1 MLLHSALSPA
11 ITPLATGLSLNHSL
25 CSCQGAGA
33 ASADCSASTVSFRR
47 SFRLTNPENDTEP
60 STLRIN
66 SFRDAVRLLSTHPLR
81 CLTRMTFMLALSLTA
96 STAESLAILADRP

>member
-1 MLLHSALSPA
+1 MLSHSALCPA

-33 ASADCSASTVSFRR
+33 ASGFR
-47 SFRLTNPENDTEP
+47 FRLSGIRLVTNPENDTEP

-96 STAESLAILADRP
+96 TTAESLAILADRP

>member
-1 MLLHSALSPA
+1 MLSHSALSPA

-33 ASADCSASTVSFRR
+33 ATADCSASTVSFRR

-60 STLRIN
+60 LTLRIN
-66 SFRDAVRLLSTHPLR
+66 SFRDAVRLFVNPPSQVFDPHDFHA
-81 CLTRMTFMLALSLTA
+81 CAVSDSFYG
-96 STAESLAILADRP
+96 

>member
-1 MLLHSALSPA
+1 MLSHSALCPA

-25 CSCQGAGA
+25 CSCQGAVSILLA
-33 ASADCSASTVSFRR
+33 HPAVSFRR
-47 SFRLTNPENDTEP
+47 SVRLTNPENDTEP